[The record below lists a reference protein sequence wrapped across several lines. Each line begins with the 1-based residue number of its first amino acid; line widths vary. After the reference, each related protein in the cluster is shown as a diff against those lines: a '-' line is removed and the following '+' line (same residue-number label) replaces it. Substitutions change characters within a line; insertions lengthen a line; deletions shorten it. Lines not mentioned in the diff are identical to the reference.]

1 MTMRTDALAACKTGT
16 GDDGKPVCS
25 TGVVVTDAHW
35 AEAKKAVGDD
45 REMQAKYLRNEAIAA
60 CKAGCKCV
68 QNVVG
73 WFTLDK
79 VVAFCG
85 ENSGDQATVS
95 PHTFTKS

>member
-1 MTMRTDALAACKTGT
+1 MTMRSDALEKCTTGT
-16 GDDGKPVCS
+16 GDDGKPMCGTS
-25 TGVVVTDAHW
+25 VVVTDAHW

-45 REMQAKYLRNEAIAA
+45 RELQAKYLRNEAIAA

-73 WFTLDK
+73 WFTGTM

-85 ENSGDQATVS
+85 ENAGDQLTAKA
-95 PHTFTKS
+95 HTFTKA